1 VQYIKRVMGK
11 KFLIVGTGG
20 VGGTLASLLAL
31 SGVDVDC
38 IARGEQLETIRK
50 QGLHIKSGIVG
61 EHQVML
67 NAFTAEEYDRRA
79 DVIIV
84 CVKGY
89 SLDSVADVITRAAK
103 PDTLV
108 IPILNVYGTGPR
120 IARMVPSTETV
131 LDGLI
136 YVAAYK
142 SAVAEITQTGAM
154 LKLIFGARPE
164 QNIDSARLQEISEI
178 LAEAHISNKISD
190 DINRDTFIKWSYISA
205 TNCAGLYHNV
215 TMGGLQFPGEAQDMF
230 CALSRESQAIGES
243 LGIVFPQPMDI
254 YNVKVASGINPES
267 TASTQKDVAAGRQS
281 EIKGMLFDMVE
292 LGRKQ
297 GIPTPTY
304 DIVAARFVGLK

>member
-1 VQYIKRVMGK
+1 MGK

-20 VGGTLASLLAL
+20 VGGTLASFLAL

-38 IARGEQLETIRK
+38 IARGEQLETMRR
-50 QGLHIKSGIVG
+50 QGLHLKSGIMG

-67 NAFTAEEYDRRA
+67 NAFTAEEYDRKA
-79 DVIIV
+79 DVIFV

-89 SLDSVADVITRAAK
+89 SLDSVADVITRASK

-120 IARMVPSTETV
+120 IARMVPSTVTV

-164 QNIDSARLQEISEI
+164 QNVAPERLQEISEI
-178 LAEAHISNKISD
+178 LTTAHITNKISE

-243 LGIVFPQPMDI
+243 LGIVFPQPMDV

-292 LGRKQ
+292 LGQKQ

-304 DIVAARFVGLK
+304 DIVAARFADMK

>member
-1 VQYIKRVMGK
+1 MDK

-20 VGGTLASLLAL
+20 VGGTLASFLAL

-38 IARGEQLETIRK
+38 IARGEQLETMRR
-50 QGLHIKSGIVG
+50 QGLHLKSGIMG

-67 NAFTAEEYDRRA
+67 NAFTAEEYDRKA
-79 DVIIV
+79 DVIFV

-103 PDTLV
+103 SDTLV

-120 IARMVPSTETV
+120 IARMVPSTVTV

-142 SAVAEITQTGAM
+142 SAVAVITQTGAM

-164 QNIDSARLQEISEI
+164 QNVAPERLQEISEI
-178 LAEAHISNKISD
+178 LTTAHITNKISE

-243 LGIVFPQPMDI
+243 LGIVFPQPMDV

-292 LGRKQ
+292 LGQKQ

-304 DIVAARFVGLK
+304 DIVAARFADMK

>member
-1 VQYIKRVMGK
+1 MDK

-20 VGGTLASLLAL
+20 VGGTLASFLAL

-38 IARGEQLETIRK
+38 IARGEQLETMRR
-50 QGLHIKSGIVG
+50 QGLHLKSGIMG

-67 NAFTAEEYDRRA
+67 NAFTAEEYDRKA
-79 DVIIV
+79 DVIFV

-103 PDTLV
+103 SDTLV

-120 IARMVPSTETV
+120 IARMVPSTVTV

-164 QNIDSARLQEISEI
+164 QNVAPERLQEISEI
-178 LAEAHISNKISD
+178 LTTAHITNKISE

-243 LGIVFPQPMDI
+243 LGIVFPQPMDV

-292 LGRKQ
+292 LGQKQ

-304 DIVAARFVGLK
+304 DIVAARFADMK

>member
-1 VQYIKRVMGK
+1 MDK

-20 VGGTLASLLAL
+20 VGGTLASFLAL

-38 IARGEQLETIRK
+38 IARGEQLETMRR
-50 QGLHIKSGIVG
+50 QGLHLKSGIMG

-67 NAFTAEEYDRRA
+67 NAFTAEEYDRKA
-79 DVIIV
+79 DVIFV

-103 PDTLV
+103 SDTLV

-120 IARMVPSTETV
+120 IARMVPSTVTV

-164 QNIDSARLQEISEI
+164 QNVAPERLQEISEI
-178 LAEAHISNKISD
+178 LTTAHISNKISE

-243 LGIVFPQPMDI
+243 LGIVFPQPMDV

-292 LGRKQ
+292 LGQKQ

-304 DIVAARFVGLK
+304 DIVAARFADMK